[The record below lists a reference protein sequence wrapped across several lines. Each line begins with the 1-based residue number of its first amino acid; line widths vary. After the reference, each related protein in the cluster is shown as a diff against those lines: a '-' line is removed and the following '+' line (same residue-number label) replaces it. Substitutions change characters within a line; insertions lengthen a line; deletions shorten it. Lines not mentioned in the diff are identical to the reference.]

1 MPFVIACVG
10 SEFLRSLLTRLRASI
25 DNINIISNI
34 LRSISA
40 DIFKDE
46 RFFKSREK
54 LWSVQMLESFF
65 DELLDR
71 RSLLMGARAGSRRP
85 LFNKA
90 YLAVMKALT
99 QSGAPGEM
107 STVATAMM
115 ASVGVCHER
124 ISQLGRT
131 LTTSDLNQIRRDIL
145 GLFQWVTNLVVG
157 PAPEAVLARILAP
170 APEATAPVVAPAPD
184 ATPAPEATAP
194 EAAPAPDAAP
204 APKAAPELKAAP
216 APDAAPAPKAAPAT
230 KAAPAPKVAPA
241 PVVAT
246 APKVAPAKRV
256 FSVWKRDPKRPRS
269 PT

>member
-10 SEFLRSLLTRLRASI
+10 SEFLRSLIPRLTA
-25 DNINIISNI
+25 IISNPDI
-34 LRSISA
+34 ISNLLRSISA
-40 DIFKDE
+40 DIFNDE
-46 RFFKSREK
+46 RFFKTQS

-71 RSLLMGARAGSRRP
+71 RSLLMGARAGCRRP
-85 LFNKA
+85 LYNRA

-124 ISQLGRT
+124 ISTLGRT

-204 APKAAPELKAAP
+204 APKAAP
-216 APDAAPAPKAAPAT
+216 AT